1 MADVSKLTAQSL
13 VARSPEQVSADLDGK
28 TVLLSVENGEYY
40 NMNAVGSRI
49 WSLLEKPI
57 TVAELVT
64 HLTEEFEIDAEKCQ
78 QEALTFLEQL
88 SKNKLLQI
96 AG

>member
-13 VARSPEQVSADLDGK
+13 LTRSPEQVSADLDGK

-57 TVAELVT
+57 TVAELVAQ
-64 HLTEEFEIDAEKCQ
+64 LTEDHFFAVPKVVE
-78 QEALTFLEQL
+78 
-88 SKNKLLQI
+88 
-96 AG
+96 

>member
-57 TVAELVT
+57 TVAELVI
-64 HLTEEFEIDAEKCQ
+64 HLTEEFEIDAEICQ
-78 QEALTFLEQL
+78 QEAITFLEQL

-96 AG
+96 EG

>member
-49 WSLLEKPI
+49 WSLLETPL

-64 HLTEEFEIDAEKCQ
+64 HLTDEFEIDAEICQ
-78 QEALTFLEQL
+78 QEAITFLEQL

-96 AG
+96 EG

>member
-13 VARSPEQVSADLDGK
+13 VTRSPEQVSADLDGK

-57 TVAELVT
+57 TVAELVAQ
-64 HLTEEFEIDAEKCQ
+64 LTAEFEIDAEKCQ
-78 QEALTFLEQL
+78 REALTFLEQL
-88 SKNKLLQI
+88 SKNKLLHI